1 MENNIN
7 LNRLAQ
13 ITGWVPLYVDE
24 EYTSYEYV
32 QKIKKI
38 ESLCHVLKLYDNL
51 SYENYLS
58 TFDTIISVL
67 PRALVRK
74 IKQLTKRSDADNIN
88 SLIDL
93 VCYEVEEYKN
103 RTDYSKL
110 YTYGILVGVD
120 ISKNGYEFCYTMP
133 KTTKRNI
140 LSFIESKLPIDL
152 APILGRIKKIDY
164 KIGYIKQNVS
174 RQTQE

>member
-13 ITGWVPLYVDE
+13 ITGWIPLYVDE

-32 QKIKKI
+32 QRIKRI

-51 SYENYLS
+51 SYDNYLS

-67 PRALVRK
+67 PRKLIKK
-74 IKQLTKRSDADNIN
+74 IKKLTKHSDADNIN

-93 VCYEVEEYKN
+93 VCYEVEEYRN
-103 RTDYSKL
+103 RTDYNKL
-110 YTYGILVGVD
+110 FTYGTLVGVD
-120 ISKNGYEFCYTMP
+120 IAKSGYEFCYIMP
-133 KTTKRNI
+133 KSMKRNI

-152 APILGRIKKIDY
+152 APILGKIKKIDY
-164 KIGYIKQNVS
+164 KIGYIKQNGAK
-174 RQTQE
+174 